1 MGACCQKLES
11 IDHVYNLYDVKYVV
25 SNDIDLFVLQ
35 NRIITDDKVKIFNN

>member
-11 IDHVYNLYDVKYVV
+11 IEHVNNLYDLRFIV

-35 NRIITDDKVKIFNN
+35 NKIITDDKVKLFNN